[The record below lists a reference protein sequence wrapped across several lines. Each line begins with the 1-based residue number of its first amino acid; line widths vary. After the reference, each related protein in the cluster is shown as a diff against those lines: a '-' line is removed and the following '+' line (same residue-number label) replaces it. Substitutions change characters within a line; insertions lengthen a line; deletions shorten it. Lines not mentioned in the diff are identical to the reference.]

1 MDVCPDKIPWAT
13 GPDYVN
19 VRCDMRRLD
28 DEPLQWRYGITLRGL
43 WLASNGQW
51 VRDGSHPSV
60 QYWPTMEQARAWRE
74 RHMPGELGAWAEAIG
89 IFQGGVNVTAAVHNE
104 EV

>member
-1 MDVCPDKIPWAT
+1 
-13 GPDYVN
+13 
-19 VRCDMRRLD
+19 MRTLD
-28 DEPLQWRYGITLRGL
+28 DPPLEWRYGITLRGL

-51 VRDGSHPSV
+51 LRDGSHPSV
-60 QYWPTMEQARAWRE
+60 QYWPTVEQARAWRE

-89 IFQGGVNVTAAVHNE
+89 IFQGGVNVTAAVHGE